1 MELRQLETL
10 IAVEENR
17 TFSAAARAMHTV
29 QSNVSSHVARLER
42 ELGVTLV
49 DRPAQRLTAAGD
61 VVVGRARRVL
71 AELAA
76 LAVDVASLTGE
87 VSGDVA
93 LGSIGT
99 TARWMVPGLLEE
111 AARRHPG
118 VRIIVSESVTS
129 SLLPQ
134 LLTGQLDMAVL
145 NLPLRD
151 PELSVRPLFDEELV
165 LVAPF
170 GHELA
175 DVDEPVS
182 LVELARHELL
192 LAAPGTT
199 MRNDLD
205 EAATRAGAELRA
217 KAEVDGVRLAASL
230 AFAGYAATI
239 VPATAV
245 PTWVAAPTWR
255 TRSIVESPRRSVGL
269 ATSRRA
275 LPSAPAMATAE
286 MLEEVVREIGGSLP
300 GIHLAG

>member
-1 MELRQLETL
+1 
-10 IAVEENR
+10 
-17 TFSAAARAMHTV
+17 
-29 QSNVSSHVARLER
+29 
-42 ELGVTLV
+42 
-49 DRPAQRLTAAGD
+49 
-61 VVVGRARRVL
+61 
-71 AELAA
+71 
-76 LAVDVASLTGE
+76 
-87 VSGDVA
+87 
-93 LGSIGT
+93 
-99 TARWMVPGLLEE
+99 
-111 AARRHPG
+111 
-118 VRIIVSESVTS
+118 
-129 SLLPQ
+129 
-134 LLTGQLDMAVL
+134 MAVL

-175 DVDEPVS
+175 DVDERVS